1 VKYLKKTQI
10 LKIGNL
16 LGFLLT
22 IIINTLA
29 TTLPINGKNTGEL
42 SDAIPNL
49 FVPIGLTFA
58 IWGVI
63 YLLLG
68 IFALAQLWNFTK
80 LSNEQEMVLERIGPW
95 FIIASLANSAWI
107 LAWHYVQVP
116 LSLIIMTVLL
126 VSLLIIYL
134 RLGIGS
140 TKSNSWALRTRIIY
154 GWPFSVYLG
163 WITVA
168 TIANVIA
175 VLVTANLPSYGLSE
189 PLWTIIMIIIALGIT
204 LSMLFIRKDI
214 PYALVVAWALLGI
227 ILKRIDTQFAPQ
239 TEIVITAVIS
249 LVGIGIGII
258 LTLIRNLRKK

>member
-1 VKYLKKTQI
+1 MKKTQI

-22 IIINTLA
+22 IVLNTLA

-49 FVPIGLTFA
+49 FVPIGLTFS

-63 YLLLG
+63 YLLLA
-68 IFALAQLWNFTK
+68 IFAIAQLWNFAK
-80 LSNEQEMVLERIGPW
+80 SSSEQEMVLERIGPW
-95 FIIASLANSAWI
+95 FIIASLANSVWI

-116 LSLIIMTVLL
+116 LSLIIMVALL
-126 VSLLIIYL
+126 VSLLVIYL
-134 RLGIGS
+134 RLEIGS
-140 TKSNSWALRTRIIY
+140 TRINSWTLKTRIIY

-168 TIANVIA
+168 TIANVTA
-175 VLVTANLPSYGLSE
+175 VLVTANLPSFGLSE
-189 PLWTIIMIIIALGIT
+189 SVWTIIMIIIALGIT

-227 ILKRIDTQFAPQ
+227 ILKRIDVQFTPQ
-239 TEIVITAVIS
+239 PEIVIAAVIS
-249 LVGIGIGII
+249 LFGIGVGII
-258 LTLIRNLRKK
+258 LTLIRNIRKK

>member
-1 VKYLKKTQI
+1 MKKTQI
-10 LKIGNL
+10 LQIGNF

-22 IIINTLA
+22 IVINTLA
-29 TTLPINGKNTGEL
+29 TTLPINGKSTGEL

-49 FVPIGLTFA
+49 FVPVGLTFS

-68 IFALAQLWNFTK
+68 IFAIVQLWNFTK
-80 LSNEQEMVLERIGPW
+80 PSREQELVLERIGPW

-107 LAWHYVQVP
+107 LAWHYVLIP
-116 LSLIIMTVLL
+116 LSLIIMIVLL
-126 VSLLIIYL
+126 ISLLTIYL

-140 TKSNSWALRTRIIY
+140 TKNSWALSTRRIY

-168 TIANVIA
+168 TIANVTA

-189 PLWTIIMIIIALGIT
+189 PVWTIIMILIALGIT
-204 LSMLFIRKDI
+204 IAMLVFRKDI
-214 PYALVVAWALLGI
+214 PYALVVIWAVFGI
-227 ILKRIDTQFAPQ
+227 MLKRIDPQFSPQ
-239 TEIVITAVIS
+239 PEIVTTAIIS

-258 LTLIRNLRKK
+258 LTVIRNLWKK